1 MSSDSSFG
9 PQWGSSFDLTLTFE
23 SWFLGVLPA
32 CVLILITPIYAAH
45 YLKQPVACLS
55 GPLLWSKLAL
65 GVLLVGIEVAVSIAW
80 GLSSDFPESSSVA
93 VSCLSCIAALCT
105 VAMAGLGHR
114 FAVQSS
120 MLFGIYL
127 TIAFVLEMARSRSF
141 FLRGGLQAVGGLTTV
156 GTVLRFALMVLE
168 EIPKPLV
175 KTPTNDSSSDEEMS
189 QEATGG
195 FWNRTMLVWL
205 TPTLIHGFK
214 QNLEIE
220 HLAPLGPDFSAETLA
235 QRFEPVW
242 DKGTYMTS
250 EISPLTF
257 YKPCLT
263 V

>member
-1 MSSDSSFG
+1 MGSDSSFG
-9 PQWGSSFDLTLTFE
+9 PQWGTSFDLTLTFE
-23 SWFLGVLPA
+23 NWFLTVLPA
-32 CVLILITPIYAAH
+32 SILILLTPIYVFH

-65 GVLLVGIEVAVSIAW
+65 GAGLVCVEVAASVVWS
-80 GLSSDFPESSSVA
+80 LSPDFPGPSSIV
-93 VSCLSCIAALCT
+93 VSCLSCIAALCI

-141 FLRGGLQAVGGLTTV
+141 FLRDGLQAVGALTVV
-156 GTVLRFALMVLE
+156 GTVLRFALMILE

-175 KTPTNDSSSDEEMS
+175 KSPTDDSSDEEMS

-205 TPTLIHGFK
+205 TPTLLHGFK

-220 HLAPLGPDFSAETLA
+220 NLAPLGPDFSAEILGE
-235 QRFEPVW
+235 RFEPVW
-242 DKGTYMTS
+242 EKGTYMES
-250 EISPLTF
+250 YISPFLPLTNHA
-257 YKPCLT
+257 
-263 V
+263 